1 MGMFPSKDFANFS
14 YRLGEDQRLVHLH
27 GWWRAGPKNFAVPG
41 IRLSEQ
47 RPTLILSSL
56 ITSSSAFWL
65 QSLVLGLMAL
75 QTVLKHSKGLIFFP
89 LSPLSPRSWFDFNSA
104 SFPSG
109 RFRSIRAIMRFQIL
123 RHLRSTEKMAL
134 LLLSYEGNPHR
145 HHRRRRSLRH
155 HHHRRRSWLSGWQ
168 LANFYLLS

>member
-1 MGMFPSKDFANFS
+1 MKFPENISGSRSGNRLLISTKFICCQQIDSNNSPKTHRSTKWQPETPGYGGMGMFPSKDFANFP

-56 ITSSSAFWL
+56 ITSSSAFWR

-89 LSPLSPRSWFDFNSA
+89 LSPLSPRS
-104 SFPSG
+104 
-109 RFRSIRAIMRFQIL
+109 
-123 RHLRSTEKMAL
+123 
-134 LLLSYEGNPHR
+134 
-145 HHRRRRSLRH
+145 
-155 HHHRRRSWLSGWQ
+155 
-168 LANFYLLS
+168 